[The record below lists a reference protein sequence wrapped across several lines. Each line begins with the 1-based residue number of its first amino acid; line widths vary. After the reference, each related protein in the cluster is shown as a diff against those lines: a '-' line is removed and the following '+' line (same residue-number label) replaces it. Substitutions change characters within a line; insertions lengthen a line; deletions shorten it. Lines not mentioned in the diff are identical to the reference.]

1 MTQIRACQPLVLAWN
16 VGVGSARQGDSNEF
30 HNLSE
35 LLNQFHIAI
44 ICNES
49 MISLEMVIYLV
60 LLYVPSEELKFE

>member
-1 MTQIRACQPLVLAWN
+1 ME
-16 VGVGSARQGDSNEF
+16 SARQGDSNEF

-49 MISLEMVIYLV
+49 MTPLEMDI
-60 LLYVPSEELKFE
+60 YVPSEELKFE

>member
-16 VGVGSARQGDSNEF
+16 IGVESARQGDSNEF

-49 MISLEMVIYLV
+49 MTPLEMDI
-60 LLYVPSEELKFE
+60 YVPSEELKFE